1 VRRHSEPPHPDE
13 RRKTFGIGRS
23 KSKSVDLPAF
33 FLYKGK
39 EQKNGCRVFRHYPTS
54 RGEIMETKRT
64 RLTSRL
70 LWVMLII
77 SILAA
82 LWPWLSMRKIDARL
96 MENPPHNGI
105 VAFELVCDAPD
116 ALKMIDAW
124 GPELSLLAGKS
135 IKIDFFFIPA
145 YVLLFFAATML
156 FSLLASGLLRKLIRA
171 VAYLPIVAGIADI
184 IENTFLL
191 LILRSSRNIPDHY
204 PLVAG
209 TCASVKFML
218 LAVVVAFWL
227 VAIAALIVRK
237 MRERPTAP

>member
-1 VRRHSEPPHPDE
+1 
-13 RRKTFGIGRS
+13 
-23 KSKSVDLPAF
+23 
-33 FLYKGK
+33 
-39 EQKNGCRVFRHYPTS
+39 
-54 RGEIMETKRT
+54 METKRT